1 MGTVR
6 SQVDFSHYSDDAVQM
21 AVDLVNTE
29 DVVAGTDSLDD
40 VVGLLGFLD
49 RYRAEWTEENFD
61 ASSLDTFDLR
71 RVRQLRSR
79 LRRVF
84 ESDTVDDAADTLN
97 QILAEVVATPRVSL
111 HSDHPHLHFE
121 PVRSGVMRWLG
132 ASTAMGLATVLVDEG
147 LDRLGTCNADDC
159 DDAFVDVSRTRSR
172 KHCSTTCSNR
182 ANVKAHRQRA
192 TPQ

>member
-1 MGTVR
+1 M
-6 SQVDFSHYSDDAVQM
+6 DFSHYSDDAVQM

-29 DVVAGTDSLDD
+29 DVVEGSDGLED
-40 VVGLLGFLD
+40 VAGLLAFLD
-49 RYRAEWTEENFD
+49 RYRDEWTSENFD
-61 ASSLDTFDLR
+61 ASSLDNFDLR
-71 RVRQLRSR
+71 RVRQLRAR

-84 ESDTVDDAADTLN
+84 ESDTIDDAAETLN

-147 LDRLGTCNADDC
+147 LERLGTCDADDC
-159 DDAFVDVSRTRSR
+159 ADTFVDTSRNRSR

-192 TPQ
+192 SST

>member
-1 MGTVR
+1 MEVVR

-29 DVVAGTDSLDD
+29 DAFAGTDELGD
-40 VVGLLGFLD
+40 VDGLLAFLD
-49 RYRAEWTEENFD
+49 RYREEWTEENFD
-61 ASSLDTFDLR
+61 ASSLDAFDVR
-71 RVRQLRSR
+71 RVRQLRAR

-84 ESDTVDDAADTLN
+84 EATDTEDAVETLN
-97 QILAEVVATPRVSL
+97 QILVEVVATPRISL

-121 PVRSGVMRWLG
+121 PIRSGVMRWLG

-159 DDAFVDVSRTRSR
+159 VDAFVDTSRNRSR

-182 ANVKAHRQRA
+182 ANVKAHRERA
-192 TPQ
+192 TAT